1 MKTRSLVI
9 VNAAA
14 FMALIGLIA
23 VPNVGLALVA
33 VALIVLPP
41 WGRSYSERA
50 VISGVILVGVIAIIF
65 PRAGSIP
72 LDRVTASAL
81 FGGLLVFA
89 MSLRLVPNVRARK
102 MPRFTGLDAAVGIAA
117 VVVAAVPVKTYFGL
131 TSEQAISAL
140 FQTGWDNQGHFVP
153 FANTVMAGGSQW
165 VSADGSVPWNQW
177 YPAVH
182 TNLWSLAQV
191 VVGSDTPDRISLV
204 IPYALWV
211 ALSFAACVAVLVW
224 IAGDLAQ
231 VLARTFELSEK
242 GVTAAGIFAA
252 LGVALF
258 GVFGSIQYL
267 YSAGFTNF
275 IMAVAAVAATSYLSA
290 KEPARLGWFIL
301 PLGAL
306 ATAGLWTPLVAAL
319 VPAGIVVAIW
329 LIRAKI
335 WLGLLWLVG
344 VSTAALLTLISQ
356 ADAVLGASESES
368 ASGFNEQLSSV
379 GVGMTGFNL
388 SLAIAGPLIAVF
400 IAISLWRL
408 GARVL
413 AVLLSA
419 PVILSAALAAIFAVG
434 ADATGVS
441 RLTSY
446 YVLKSLNASLLL
458 LIPALT
464 ALAAIGLVVLV
475 RHLGKLNAA
484 LASVTAFAVGASTFG
499 FIGFNANQLSVNFSP
514 APGIAVALE
523 RDKWIGNPYIG
534 VEIANAARVA
544 QQNPEY
550 TPVAWEGV
558 GTLENLWVLALT
570 NVVSSDQSHFYTDLP
585 QVPYGESALG
595 EITRYTYANPTS
607 RIQILWSNPEVGA
620 GLQQWAPS
628 YPADRVLVP
637 EVVLP

>member
-1 MKTRSLVI
+1 
-9 VNAAA
+9 
-14 FMALIGLIA
+14 
-23 VPNVGLALVA
+23 
-33 VALIVLPP
+33 
-41 WGRSYSERA
+41 
-50 VISGVILVGVIAIIF
+50 
-65 PRAGSIP
+65 
-72 LDRVTASAL
+72 
-81 FGGLLVFA
+81 
-89 MSLRLVPNVRARK
+89 
-102 MPRFTGLDAAVGIAA
+102 
-117 VVVAAVPVKTYFGL
+117 
-131 TSEQAISAL
+131 
-140 FQTGWDNQGHFVP
+140 
-153 FANTVMAGGSQW
+153 
-165 VSADGSVPWNQW
+165 
-177 YPAVH
+177 
-182 TNLWSLAQV
+182 
-191 VVGSDTPDRISLV
+191 
-204 IPYALWV
+204 
-211 ALSFAACVAVLVW
+211 
-224 IAGDLAQ
+224 
-231 VLARTFELSEK
+231 
-242 GVTAAGIFAA
+242 
-252 LGVALF
+252 
-258 GVFGSIQYL
+258 
-267 YSAGFTNF
+267 
-275 IMAVAAVAATSYLSA
+275 
-290 KEPARLGWFIL
+290 
-301 PLGAL
+301 
-306 ATAGLWTPLVAAL
+306 
-319 VPAGIVVAIW
+319 
-329 LIRAKI
+329 
-335 WLGLLWLVG
+335 
-344 VSTAALLTLISQ
+344 
-356 ADAVLGASESES
+356 
-368 ASGFNEQLSSV
+368 
-379 GVGMTGFNL
+379 MTGFNL

-408 GARVL
+408 SARVL

-544 QQNPEY
+544 QQNPDF
-550 TPVAWEGV
+550 TPVAWQGV
-558 GTLENLWVLALT
+558 GTLQNLWVLSLT